1 MRRLL
6 IPASL
11 AATVLLI
18 AISFTV
24 PAPGQGVAD
33 DEIRFGTRPYVPPP
47 ENAIKIRTDLVEVPV
62 VVRDANGAAVKDLT
76 KDNFEV
82 YDENKKRDISFF
94 AVETAQQEAGMDAA
108 PGSASKTASAQ
119 NARYV
124 AFYFDDLNMPPG
136 DTNAALDAAKQ
147 FVREHIK
154 PGDKAGVFTSSKT
167 VIQDFTD
174 DQAKLLDAIGKI
186 RPRQKKAG
194 EGAASCPVLIPF
206 EAYLIIQNPNSHTD
220 ALDLAMAQARL
231 CGGCG
236 PPPGRGALQDP
247 CGPVVNQIAGNVLLQ
262 SEQFAQNTFGV
273 ISDVIRYLAS
283 QPGQRMLVLTSSGFM
298 AQTTQPKLYEDK
310 VVDASLRAGIVIN
323 TLDAKGM
330 WVPPPGGEKSGW
342 MNRVREGSLA
352 DYQDRLEDM
361 QKEVDNDPLRALAE
375 GTGGQFFH
383 NSNDLGRGYREVALP
398 PEVSYVLGF
407 APDPNPDGKLHTL
420 KVKLTNPKGFNV
432 LARRGYYPQST
443 KDSAAQE
450 AANAKREK
458 LDKTVQGNDVITDL
472 VAQVGA
478 QQVQLDG
485 GAPGLKVVVHVD
497 MKNLPFDVS
506 GGRSNENLA
515 FITALYDSNGHFITG
530 VEGLMKLSLK
540 DATKDQLAAQG
551 LNAPFSLKLPPGAG
565 TYRLREVVQE
575 QVSGRFA
582 AINTPVEIHSQ

>member
-1 MRRLL
+1 MRRFL

-11 AATVLLI
+11 VAATLFI
-18 AISFTV
+18 AVAFTV
-24 PAPGQGVAD
+24 SSPGQGVSD
-33 DEIRFGTRPYVPPP
+33 DEIRFGTRPYTPPP
-47 ENAIKIRTDLVEVPV
+47 ENAIKVRTDLVEVPV
-62 VVRDANGAAVKDLT
+62 VVRDSNGAVVKDLT

-94 AVETAQQEAGMDAA
+94 AVEVSQQEPGMDTSA
-108 PGSASKTASAQ
+108 GSSPKPASAQ

-136 DTNAALDAAKQ
+136 DASAALDAAKQ

-154 PGDKAGVFTSSKT
+154 PGDKAGVFTSSNT
-167 VIQDFTD
+167 VVLEFTD
-174 DQAKLLDAIGKI
+174 DKQALLDAIGKI
-186 RPRQKKAG
+186 RPHQKKAG
-194 EGAASCPVLIPF
+194 EGSTSCPTLIPF

-236 PPPGRGALQDP
+236 PPPGRGALQDA
-247 CGPVVNQIAGNVLLQ
+247 CTPVVNQVAQNVLMQ
-262 SEQFAQNTFGV
+262 SEQFAENTFGV
-273 ISDVIRYLAS
+273 ITDVIRHLGS
-283 QPGQRMLVLTSSGFM
+283 MPGQRMLVLTSSGFM

-407 APDPNPDGKLHTL
+407 APDPNPDGKLHVL

-432 LARRGYYPQST
+432 LARHGYYPQPV
-443 KDSAAQE
+443 KDTAAQD

-485 GAPGLKVVVHVD
+485 GTPGLKVVVHVD
-497 MKNLPFDVS
+497 VKNLPFDAS
-506 GGRSNENLA
+506 AGRSNENLA
-515 FITALYDSNGHFITG
+515 FITALYDSSGHFVTG

-540 DATKDQLAAQG
+540 DATKDQLLAQG
-551 LNAPFSLKLPPGAG
+551 LNVPFSLKIPPGAG

-575 QVSGRFA
+575 QASGRFA
-582 AINTPVEIHSQ
+582 TINTPVEIH